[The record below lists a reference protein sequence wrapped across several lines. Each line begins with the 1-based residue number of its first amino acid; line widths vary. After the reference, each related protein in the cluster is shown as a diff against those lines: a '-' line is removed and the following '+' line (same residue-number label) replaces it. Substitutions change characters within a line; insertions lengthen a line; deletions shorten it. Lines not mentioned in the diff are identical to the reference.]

1 MIVFYTR
8 YNVIDSFNVE
18 ALLKFA
24 FECVNGM
31 RNAPDE
37 FKHCSWNCSDES
49 GEWKSGRDLMA
60 YEVDLTEGIVAFRVA
75 IVDQNDELW
84 TTDIVLNEKSHE
96 IQLRLAREKKIIS
109 AEFDRNFNIPYMFKK
124 LIRDGIGGM
133 DDDLS
138 ITESPVYI
146 DHTNIGIIVNIINQ
160 NKKYNLPVIY
170 ISHPFVS
177 EDYEIDVVELAKDMA
192 GSAHVL
198 VERDSST
205 STVLKD
211 LTNSKN
217 AYNGAIDIF
226 YNDDSFR
233 YLRWSELTANQYR
246 YKISHA
252 VYSRMAMRNIDEA
265 TSLSDIRL
273 KNKIKKLNA
282 SDVEAQKLALRID
295 ELGEKYKESQ
305 EYFELACDEI
315 KALEK
320 KVNEL
325 ENENYE
331 LRTKVDG
338 LMEALK
344 RKQGQEERETIA
356 FEFSEKQFYEDEIKR
371 IILECIHATISTY
384 GTDEKKR
391 RDYHILSDIL
401 LQNDYSE
408 EGNNIK
414 QEILRIIR
422 KNKLSR
428 SDVSSLCGLGFELQQ
443 GSHDKYVFHGDDRYI
458 ITVSNSPSDHR
469 DGENLAH
476 EAINLIFGR
485 TS

>member
-8 YNVIDSFNVE
+8 YNVIDSFNTE
-18 ALLKFA
+18 TLLKFA

-31 RNAPDE
+31 RNAPDA
-37 FKHCSWNCSDES
+37 FKNRSWNCKDES
-49 GEWKSGRDLMA
+49 GEWKSGRNLMA

-84 TTDIVLNEKSHE
+84 TTDIVLNEKIHE

-109 AEFDRNFNIPYMFKK
+109 VEFDRGFNIPYMFKK
-124 LIRDGIGGM
+124 LIRDGVGGM
-133 DDDLS
+133 DHDLP
-138 ITESPVYI
+138 ITDSPVYI
-146 DHTNIGIIVNIINQ
+146 DDTNIGIIVDIINQ

-177 EDYEIDVVELAKDMA
+177 EDYEIDIVELAKDMA

-205 STVLKD
+205 STDLKE
-211 LTNSKN
+211 LTGSKN

-226 YNDDSFR
+226 YNDDFFR
-233 YLRWSELTANQYR
+233 YLRWPEVTANQYR

-265 TSLSDIRL
+265 TSLSAIRL
-273 KNKIKKLNA
+273 QNKIKKLNA

-305 EYFELACDEI
+305 ELVEYAFEEI
-315 KALEK
+315 KSLEK
-320 KVNEL
+320 RVNDL
-325 ENENYE
+325 ENENFE
-331 LRTKVDG
+331 LRSKVDA
-338 LMEALK
+338 LSEALK
-344 RKQGQEERETIA
+344 RKQGSSAEMISFDFTEE
-356 FEFSEKQFYEDEIKR
+356 QFYEDEIKR
-371 IILECIHATISTY
+371 IVLESIRATVSSY
-384 GTDEKKR
+384 GEDEQKR
-391 RDYHILSDIL
+391 RDYHIL
-401 LQNDYSE
+401 NDFIQHNTYSE
-408 EGNNIK
+408 IGDNIK
-414 QEILRIIR
+414 QEMLRVIR
-422 KNKLSR
+422 KNKLSK